1 MEVDEML
8 HSQYPVSYECFRM
21 AAIYSEFN
29 RKHEGASLHIV
40 RYNPD
45 PWRQDN
51 AIVKPTAE
59 ERTNMLRAALA
70 FVPDTKFAITYL
82 YYRGGGDS
90 LPDIVD
96 HPDFALK
103 EHVLPQRCIEDM
115 LPIVRAETT

>member
-1 MEVDEML
+1 
-8 HSQYPVSYECFRM
+8 M
-21 AAIYSEFN
+21 AAIYSEFH
-29 RKHEGASLHIV
+29 RKHEGAALHIV

-45 PWRQDN
+45 PWRQGS
-51 AIVKPTAE
+51 AIVKPSSE
-59 ERTNMLRAALA
+59 ERADMLRAALE
-70 FVPDTKFAITYL
+70 FVPETNFAITFL

-96 HPDFALK
+96 HADFALK